1 MLAAEQQLEILMRGV
16 ERVVPEP
23 ELAALLAKG
32 KPLRVKLGLDPT
44 AHEVHL
50 GWAVVIGLLR
60 RFQDLGHTAVL
71 IVGDFTAQVGDPSG
85 KSETRQR
92 LDADAVKGYA
102 DSVLGD
108 VKELL
113 SPDNLEIRY
122 NSDWL
127 SKLNM
132 TDVLDLASKVTLAQ
146 MMERAD
152 FSKRFA
158 DNEPIS
164 LTEFMYPLL
173 QGMDS
178 VAVEADIELGGADQL
193 WNLLMGRDLQSKSG
207 QPGQVAMTTG
217 LLVGTDGTRKMSQ
230 SYGNFI
236 AIKDSAEEMF
246 GKVMSLPD
254 EAMAQY
260 FVLTTDVP
268 LSEVAEIEAGL
279 SSGDLHPGDTKR
291 RLGREVAA
299 KYWASDAA
307 AAAEE
312 AFDRLFKEHQAP
324 TQVDECLLPDGDPVW
339 MPGALREAG
348 LVKSGSDGKRL
359 VAQGAVKIDGESIT
373 SEDVPR
379 AALVDKTVQVG
390 KRRFVKFTDPA

>member
-1 MLAAEQQLEILMRGV
+1 MLAADEQLEILMRGV

-92 LDADAVKGYA
+92 LDAEAVREYA
-102 DSVLGD
+102 DSVLDD

-122 NSDWL
+122 NSEWL
-127 SKLNM
+127 FELNM
-132 TDVLDLASKVTLAQ
+132 PDVLDLASKVTLAQ

-152 FSKRFA
+152 FSKRFE

-193 WNLLMGRDLQSKSG
+193 WNLLMGRDLQAKSG

-230 SYGNFI
+230 SYDNFI
-236 AIKDSAEEMF
+236 SVKDSADEMF

-254 EAMAQY
+254 DAMSQY

-268 LSEVAEIEAGL
+268 LSEVQQIEAGL
-279 SSGDLHPGDTKR
+279 GSGDLHPGEIKR
-291 RLGREVAA
+291 RLGREVATR
-299 KYWASDAA
+299 YWGSEAA
-307 AAAEE
+307 QAAEE
-312 AFDRLFKEHQAP
+312 AFDRLFKDHQAP
-324 TQVDECLLPDGDPVW
+324 SEVAECALPEGDPVW
-339 MPGALREAG
+339 MPGALRDAG

-373 SEDVPR
+373 EEDVAR
-379 AALVDKTVQVG
+379 SALMGKVVQVG
-390 KRRFVKFTDPA
+390 KRRFVRFT